1 MRVTWAIT
9 MSAKVSMTMYSR
21 SASGVGAR
29 QRCRLITALVTRAL
43 VRWSVAGSIDMY
55 DLYINGNLYQSNLD
69 SIPQALN
76 VCEGIGDWVDEVEI
90 LKDNETVWAYP
101 NSGI

>member
-1 MRVTWAIT
+1 
-9 MSAKVSMTMYSR
+9 
-21 SASGVGAR
+21 
-29 QRCRLITALVTRAL
+29 
-43 VRWSVAGSIDMY
+43 MY

-69 SIPQALN
+69 SVPQALN
-76 VCEGIGDWVDEVEI
+76 ACKGIGDWVDEVEI

>member
-1 MRVTWAIT
+1 MLSVIHVP
-9 MSAKVSMTMYSR
+9 M
-21 SASGVGAR
+21 
-29 QRCRLITALVTRAL
+29 Q
-43 VRWSVAGSIDMY
+43 WSVAGSIDMY

-76 VCEGIGDWVDEVEI
+76 ACKGIGDWVDEVEI